1 MDFAI
6 ETQQLVEDTHVR
18 ELVALASPQSL
29 KRRIPNTH
37 ADAIARDR
45 ARLADVLHGRDD
57 HRLVVV
63 VGPCSI
69 HDTKAALEYAN
80 RLAPLATTMTDDL
93 VIVMRTYFEKP
104 RTTVGWTGLVYDP
117 DLDGTEDIPRGL
129 EVSRQLLADIG
140 DLGLPC
146 AIELLDP
153 ITPQYY
159 ADLVS
164 WAAIGARTVES
175 QVHRQL
181 ASGLSMPVG
190 FKNSTDGR
198 VGVAVQAMQAAE
210 RQHSFFGV
218 NASGSAAMV
227 RTAGNPDTHIV
238 LRGGT
243 AGTNFDADSVS
254 HAAEAGAA
262 QGIARSVMVDCSHG
276 NSQKDHRR
284 QPAVADEVLHQFK
297 GGQRAIMGL
306 MVESHLHEG
315 RQDWSPSEELEYGV
329 SITDACLG
337 WEDTVDLLQRC
348 AGAAQGR

>member
-1 MDFAI
+1 MDTAI
-6 ETQQLVEDTHVR
+6 NQQNLVEDTHVR
-18 ELVALASPQSL
+18 ELLALETPESL
-29 KRRIPNTH
+29 KRRIPNKH
-37 ADAIARDR
+37 AEAIARDR
-45 ARLADVLHGRDD
+45 ARISDVLHGRDQ

-69 HDTKAALEYAN
+69 HDTKAALEYAG
-80 RLAPLATTMTDDL
+80 RLAPLAQELSDDL

-140 DLGLPC
+140 DMGLPC

-198 VGVAVQAMQAAE
+198 VDVAGHAMKASQ

-218 NASGSAAMV
+218 DASGSAAMV

-243 AGTNFDADSVS
+243 HGTNFDEASI
-254 HAAEAGAA
+254 AEAAKAGEG
-262 QGIARSVMVDCSHG
+262 QGILRSVMVDTSHG
-276 NSQKDHRR
+276 NSEKDHRR
-284 QPAVADEVLHQFK
+284 QTAVADEVLRQFQS
-297 GGQRAIMGL
+297 GQNSIMGL
-306 MVESHLHEG
+306 MVESHIHEG
-315 RQDWSPSEELEYGV
+315 RQDWSPNEDLAYGV
-329 SITDACLG
+329 SITDACIH
-337 WEDTVDLLQRC
+337 WEDTVTLLDRC
-348 AGAAQGR
+348 VEAVRGR